1 MLIFFHLSKTS
12 SPVAN
17 PRIILHGQMSCTFN
31 RAQNK
36 LMSNCTVVLPRHDDQ
51 LWIVTDGS
59 VKNHGIGAA
68 LFVTRE
74 GKPLLAG
81 YFSAKLRGHQVT
93 WLPCEVEALSIAVGG
108 NNFSP
113 YIIQSKHK
121 VCILTDSKSCV
132 QTLEKQC
139 RGELSASPRLSTYLS
154 FVSCHQASVKHGQRP
169 FRFRKS

>member
-17 PRIILHGQMSCTFN
+17 LRIILLFN

-51 LWIVTDGS
+51 LWIVTDGA
-59 VKNHGIGAA
+59 VKNHGIWAA

-81 YFSAKLRGHQVT
+81 YFSAKLHGHQVT
-93 WLPCEVEALSIAVGG
+93 WLRGRGSFHCRCSK
-108 NNFSP
+108 NFNP
-113 YIIQSKHK
+113 YIFKSKHK

-132 QTLEKQC
+132 QTLEKLC
-139 RGELSASPRLSTYLS
+139 RGELSASPRVSTYLS
-154 FVSCHQASVKHGQRP
+154 CVSRYQASVKHGQRP